1 MSQSGLSGRLPGAVM
16 GKIFSS
22 MALAVMF
29 LSIQAGLAQAHGAHA
44 TFISPDNRAPVSGD
58 MLVHIK
64 KLPMPVPYVHLTV
77 RNVSTGS
84 AQWSGLV
91 PASDAGYT
99 QSIELD
105 GWATGSYDIEAQF
118 VGDIVEQIQRRRV
131 TVVVPD

>member
-1 MSQSGLSGRLPGAVM
+1 MSQTGLFGRLPGAVM
-16 GKIFSS
+16 GKICSGISF
-22 MALAVMF
+22 ALIF
-29 LSIQAGLAQAHGAHA
+29 LFIQAGHAQAHGAHA
-44 TFISPDNRAPVSGD
+44 TFISPDNRTPVSGD

-64 KLPMPVPYVHLTV
+64 KLSKPVPYVHLTV
-77 RNVSTGS
+77 RNVTTGI

-91 PASDAGYT
+91 PDSHAGFT